1 MKLIGS
7 LTSPYVRKCRIVLA
21 EKRIEYEFEVESP
34 WEEGTRVPEHNPLGK
49 VPVLILDDGLRL
61 FDSRVIVEYLDHL
74 TPVCRLLPETN
85 RQRIVVKRWEALC
98 DGILDATVAIVL
110 ERKRAEPDN
119 RWIKRQDGKIRAAL
133 ATAAEDLADKHWC
146 ASDSFSLADIALG
159 VALGYLDLR
168 YAESEWRKP
177 YRSLEKHFNKLAE
190 RPSFRGSEP
199 PAV

>member
-21 EKRIEYEFEVESP
+21 EKRIEYEFEVDSP
-34 WEEGTRVPEHNPLGK
+34 WEESTRVPEHNPLGK

-74 TPVCRLLPETN
+74 TPVGRLLPETN

-98 DGILDATVAIVL
+98 DGILDATVAIFL
-110 ERKRAEPDN
+110 ERKRAEADS

-199 PAV
+199 SAA

>member
-7 LTSPYVRKCRIVLA
+7 LTSPYVRKARIVLA
-21 EKRIEYEFEVESP
+21 EKRIEYDFEVDIP
-34 WEEGTRVPEHNPLGK
+34 WNDDTRVPQHNPLGK

-74 TPVCRLLPETN
+74 TPVGRLLPEPN
-85 RQRIVVKRWEALC
+85 RQRIIVKRWEALC
-98 DGILDATVAIVL
+98 DGILDAVVTIFL
-110 ERKRAEPDN
+110 ERKRAEADD
-119 RWIKRQDGKIRAAL
+119 RVIARQDGKIRAAL
-133 ATAAEDLADKHWC
+133 AIAAEELADKHWC

-177 YRSLEKHFNKLAE
+177 YRNLEKHFNKLVE
-190 RPSFRGSEP
+190 RPSFKATEP
-199 PAV
+199 PAS